1 MGGAEGGEVVVQERQ
16 QLRAGGAA
24 AEVALAEHGDDL
36 VIGPVIRRVG
46 ETASTEPPD
55 VAVAARADMIQLV
68 DQCVQLLLKREIE
81 EPRQI
86 HRENIPL
93 LPGATIEPLDR
104 PGLAV
109 PLGGQ
114 LAAFKTQRRQL
125 GEHPVR
131 RTTPSL
137 AERQGDAVHLHMP
150 QIRHL
155 GRQIVTDSCE
165 GCGDVEPW
173 EGGESIRWLGHDES
187 ENILVPG
194 SL

>member
-1 MGGAEGGEVVVQERQ
+1 MGGAEGGEVVVQNFQ
-16 QLRAGGAA
+16 QRGAGGAA

-36 VIGPVIRRVG
+36 VVGPVTRRVG
-46 ETASTEPPD
+46 ETSSAEPAD
-55 VAVAARADMIQLV
+55 IAVAARADVVQFV
-68 DQCVQLLLKREIE
+68 DEGVQLLLKRKIE

-93 LPGATIEPLDR
+93 LPRATIEPLDR

-131 RTTPSL
+131 RTTTGL
-137 AERQGDAVHLHMP
+137 AKRQGDAVHLHMP
-150 QIRHL
+150 QVRNL

-165 GCGDVEPW
+165 GCGDVEP
-173 EGGESIRWLGHDES
+173 
-187 ENILVPG
+187 
-194 SL
+194 